1 MLTRSTSQ
9 VRILVAVCA
18 LLVLACAGLAIAA
31 SNMGFKVVKPI
42 VIAGSGSI
50 GDNWTA
56 LPFKNPY
63 ANVGVFCNKVG
74 LITAVLGR
82 ASITVLNENTGGFQ
96 TVSCGTSQADALTL
110 IAGKGIKIRQ
120 PPATGAPTNIIIAG
134 SHDNNLQIVIP
145 KAGSGQIGN
154 FWFSVPY
161 HTTYTT
167 AADLC
172 QNGNLSP
179 GPVPAA
185 ASITRLNAST
195 GALVTANCG
204 SAQASAL
211 MLQFGEFV
219 QIRDPGGPKTFTPSH
234 Y

>member
-1 MLTRSTSQ
+1 MLTRSTSR

-42 VIAGSGSI
+42 VFAGSGSI
-50 GDNWTA
+50 GDNWTS
-56 LPFKNPY
+56 LPYKTPY
-63 ANVGVFCNKVG
+63 ANAGAFCNKVG
-74 LITAVLGR
+74 LVTALIGR
-82 ASITVLNENTGGFQ
+82 ASLTVLNETSGGFT

-120 PPATGAPTNIIIAG
+120 PSATGAPANIIIAG

-145 KAGSGQIGN
+145 KAGSGQVGN

-161 HTTYTT
+161 HTTSTT
-167 AADLC
+167 AGDLC
-172 QNGNLSP
+172 QDAHLST
-179 GPVPAA
+179 GLIGA
-185 ASITRLNAST
+185 ASITRLDAST
-195 GALVTANCG
+195 GGFVTVNCG
-204 SAQASAL
+204 STQASNL
-211 MLQFGEFV
+211 TLQFGEFV
-219 QIRDPGGPKTFTPSH
+219 QLRDPGGPKTFTPSH